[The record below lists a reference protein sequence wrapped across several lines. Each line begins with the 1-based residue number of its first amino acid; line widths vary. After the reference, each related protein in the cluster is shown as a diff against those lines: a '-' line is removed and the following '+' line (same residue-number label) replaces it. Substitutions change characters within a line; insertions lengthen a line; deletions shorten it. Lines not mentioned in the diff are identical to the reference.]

1 MNTPKCD
8 LCRRRHKNY
17 KRWNVLDHLPQDQRT
32 FIGRKRDRTWRES
45 DPGRALSDL
54 RTLASQLQ
62 SDHPG
67 AAASLREGLEN
78 RPTALPSSER
88 RRRPNRR
95 GLGSQRASSR
105 TSWWFLGPRFFTEHI
120 ETAYRATN

>member
-78 RPTALPSSER
+78 RPTALTSSER

-95 GLGSQRASSR
+95 GLGSQGRLIADVLVVPGASLLHR
-105 TSWWFLGPRFFTEHI
+105 THR
-120 ETAYRATN
+120 